1 MSSKKSAKRSK
12 SGLSTEARSKKPAP
26 EEGAA
31 ALRQKDA
38 AGGQDDAPTAERP
51 AEDVALALQEEG
63 GNGAASN
70 KMSARERWKKTM
82 TTLRT
87 AGTFKRAEAE
97 KSNKL
102 GAEDTDA
109 DLAPL
114 SPEMD
119 AARLRFKTAIIEVFG
134 SMEKFISAADSD
146 KNNEISVFEL
156 KMACRK
162 NGCTSATLSDTDIAM
177 VMQALDEDHNGT
189 LSLDELSS
197 LLDKGQRRKK
207 PAAVE
212 QVVVQEEEPP
222 PDLEQM
228 FSDDGDGPKLKEIAA
243 QLFKPERRS
252 SVSDEGDK
260 TESSPSIDGS
270 TSPQN
275 TQPDRRRVDSSWE
288 TRLKN
293 ALDSVDHLGLL
304 WCGVDEAQATEQL
317 QKAGQELPEDAIEA
331 LTEQYGFLNCS
342 IHWSKL
348 AFHETDFSKIAF
360 LKPGTPQRPLFS
372 QSSFTLC
379 NFSFLMS
386 CLIENCDFKQCKFAV
401 EGHAVS
407 SVVVPSLVSIEFKS
421 CSFTSASFPQAKT
434 CRFSNCTFVD
444 TWSMQLIED
453 CVFES
458 CKFRGD
464 GSVLSAMKGNPPFL
478 TDVKFNDC
486 EFQMPVRLHARTCE
500 FKVCTFFDTCSLC
513 RIEDCVFQCCKF
525 TGGGCIASAWQDC
538 LLLLTTVKFD
548 CCEFTFARFSEANAF
563 RFSKCGFRELAT
575 FDSQGEVSGTDC
587 GNQTCNLPQMQT
599 GAATEVDSPQS
610 RANVSFSACRFAK
623 AVFAKAEACKFADCE
638 FFQICSMRRIEDSE
652 FETCKF
658 FGAGAILAT
667 VEGDESSA
675 TTVRFNGCTFK
686 SAVFSHDKK
695 CKFTKCT
702 FSEFATFHNPDQSSI
717 THHEFKPEFNTYI
730 LQTAGTKGD
739 NAVASGN
746 VKSHQF
752 NDCDFTTAVFA
763 QAKKGKF
770 VKCKFLKF
778 AIFRNQD
785 EPSITDC
792 EFKDC
797 FFWTGVAQDFSSS
810 VFSSS
815 YWKSVSFDRC
825 DLKAARFQSEKNGK
839 PCFLH
844 AVTFDH
850 CILEDVTLATE
861 VSKTEWAGVFM
872 SGGTL
877 KNAKGLTQVQIVKRR
892 GGEGDAPG
900 QYPPL
905 PGRAE
910 KPKKPGFNRKK
921 LLKRLDWARLKRAA
935 HTVCAPLLTKCL
947 SALNPASWFC
957 QGDDDDGEEPDA
969 KKQDSSNSSDVMQ
982 QLKGKAA
989 AAAKDATEWLAE
1001 KVAEKPPDADDK
1013 GSAPAKTVKIR
1024 ATVKLK
1030 SAKKDPTDKHAG
1042 VHALLEAIQDE
1053 MKSKSEVLGAA
1064 TKKRTSEAQAQLLQA
1079 ISRLFMTHIE
1089 AQKDEAWQT
1098 DVVASIDGLLE
1109 SMQKIPNVKDSSLGE
1124 VLLQMWKL
1132 RQVPM
1137 QASWHDDYISGM
1149 AISPDGQDV
1158 VTASGRG
1165 MLQLFECCNLRESK
1179 QDLSCKAEGNRYSI
1193 TRLLWLG
1200 KDDYIEEGSCKSDP
1214 KNDLAATHGT
1224 SQLASIES
1232 KAKMQTEN
1240 DGILKRDAL
1249 ETETKKAAKTRES
1262 IQDSDEERDEN
1273 IDVDMGKEEH
1283 KSKKRG
1289 TIVAAC
1295 TDHTLRLIRPWLPG
1309 IDKEKSM
1316 KFDVRSM
1323 VWPPGG
1329 EFILVSSKKELRL
1342 IKVDDLLDEHQERID
1357 EFSETCCDFKEIA
1370 CFKTDMFYVH
1380 VMDANATGDFIAMA
1394 GCYKKNKSKARHL
1407 AVYDLK
1413 VSLAEDKKTWTATAK
1428 QRHRGKKLP
1437 YDISSI
1443 AYSKDGR
1450 SIVAGCEDNSV
1461 RIFEQLRFTHP
1472 VDTIEVEPPLLKQ
1485 RREFPIH
1492 EADGILGVAYS
1503 GHDSGSYVVA
1513 IAGDTTLRTFAL
1525 ASNPHKEQNQI
1536 SELELQTLVSMCN
1549 RLHVQWIADTYTAL
1563 NLESPVAAL
1572 WSMLSLSPYEI
1583 TKSIAEMDRLV
1594 ANLEKLDTTVT
1605 ETSWDEVSDAWSIMY
1620 DSHAASRSRYVQA
1633 ILETIFAGGDVREAI
1648 GFARFC
1654 RNIHGLYGSPPDDVV
1669 TQLKRSKKMLKANFE
1684 AYVSIIQREVEKLK
1698 RILDL
1703 KKQALGFVG
1712 IGLITI
1718 STAIGNLLSERL
1730 KSLYSQPA
1738 VQVMIPAGMHFNAT
1752 GMGRGLAT

>member
-1 MSSKKSAKRSK
+1 MH
-12 SGLSTEARSKKPAP
+12 
-26 EEGAA
+26 
-31 ALRQKDA
+31 
-38 AGGQDDAPTAERP
+38 
-51 AEDVALALQEEG
+51 
-63 GNGAASN
+63 
-70 KMSARERWKKTM
+70 
-82 TTLRT
+82 TL
-87 AGTFKRAEAE
+87 E
-97 KSNKL
+97 
-102 GAEDTDA
+102 
-109 DLAPL
+109 
-114 SPEMD
+114 
-119 AARLRFKTAIIEVFG
+119 
-134 SMEKFISAADSD
+134 
-146 KNNEISVFEL
+146 NNR
-156 KMACRK
+156 C
-162 NGCTSATLSDTDIAM
+162 SATEHLY
-177 VMQALDEDHNGT
+177 
-189 LSLDELSS
+189 SS
-197 LLDKGQRRKK
+197 R
-207 PAAVE
+207 
-212 QVVVQEEEPP
+212 
-222 PDLEQM
+222 
-228 FSDDGDGPKLKEIAA
+228 
-243 QLFKPERRS
+243 
-252 SVSDEGDK
+252 
-260 TESSPSIDGS
+260 
-270 TSPQN
+270 
-275 TQPDRRRVDSSWE
+275 
-288 TRLKN
+288 
-293 ALDSVDHLGLL
+293 
-304 WCGVDEAQATEQL
+304 
-317 QKAGQELPEDAIEA
+317 
-331 LTEQYGFLNCS
+331 
-342 IHWSKL
+342 WS
-348 AFHETDFSKIAF
+348 
-360 LKPGTPQRPLFS
+360 
-372 QSSFTLC
+372 
-379 NFSFLMS
+379 
-386 CLIENCDFKQCKFAV
+386 
-401 EGHAVS
+401 
-407 SVVVPSLVSIEFKS
+407 
-421 CSFTSASFPQAKT
+421 
-434 CRFSNCTFVD
+434 
-444 TWSMQLIED
+444 
-453 CVFES
+453 
-458 CKFRGD
+458 
-464 GSVLSAMKGNPPFL
+464 
-478 TDVKFNDC
+478 
-486 EFQMPVRLHARTCE
+486 
-500 FKVCTFFDTCSLC
+500 
-513 RIEDCVFQCCKF
+513 
-525 TGGGCIASAWQDC
+525 
-538 LLLLTTVKFD
+538 
-548 CCEFTFARFSEANAF
+548 
-563 RFSKCGFRELAT
+563 
-575 FDSQGEVSGTDC
+575 
-587 GNQTCNLPQMQT
+587 T
-599 GAATEVDSPQS
+599 GAS
-610 RANVSFSACRFAK
+610 RWR
-623 AVFAKAEACKFADCE
+623 
-638 FFQICSMRRIEDSE
+638 
-652 FETCKF
+652 
-658 FGAGAILAT
+658 
-667 VEGDESSA
+667 
-675 TTVRFNGCTFK
+675 
-686 SAVFSHDKK
+686 
-695 CKFTKCT
+695 
-702 FSEFATFHNPDQSSI
+702 
-717 THHEFKPEFNTYI
+717 HH
-730 LQTAGTKGD
+730 
-739 NAVASGN
+739 
-746 VKSHQF
+746 
-752 NDCDFTTAVFA
+752 
-763 QAKKGKF
+763 
-770 VKCKFLKF
+770 
-778 AIFRNQD
+778 
-785 EPSITDC
+785 
-792 EFKDC
+792 
-797 FFWTGVAQDFSSS
+797 
-810 VFSSS
+810 
-815 YWKSVSFDRC
+815 
-825 DLKAARFQSEKNGK
+825 
-839 PCFLH
+839 
-844 AVTFDH
+844 
-850 CILEDVTLATE
+850 
-861 VSKTEWAGVFM
+861 
-872 SGGTL
+872 
-877 KNAKGLTQVQIVKRR
+877 
-892 GGEGDAPG
+892 
-900 QYPPL
+900 
-905 PGRAE
+905 
-910 KPKKPGFNRKK
+910 
-921 LLKRLDWARLKRAA
+921 
-935 HTVCAPLLTKCL
+935 TKCL